1 MSGLLRR
8 SELVRMKGIGHMPN
22 LERAG
27 EFNDALGGLLSATRY
42 DQ

>member
-1 MSGLLRR
+1 
-8 SELVRMKGIGHMPN
+8 MPN

-42 DQ
+42 DK